1 MSENATNEK
10 NCRHGID
17 RSIVLC
23 TDCDAAE
30 GRFLERAELTKQ
42 INDLP
47 EMLRQYVHDLEADAD
62 PAGDKMRIVCLEE
75 NMAGLTDEIDRQRA
89 EVERLTRERDHFQAC
104 WNAVSDIRADRDRL
118 MKLLEIERGVVLT
131 RGQALTRALR
141 CFDELL
147 DNVWPNGLPS
157 TVDAVV
163 EQMRRALE
171 NGKRPPSETAGD
183 WLTNEQ
189 CDDVIAFLE
198 DYEWTGLTRENVRTW
213 CTAIAEARSSVNGKG
228 GHE

>member
-17 RSIVLC
+17 RSVVLC

-42 INDLP
+42 INELP

-89 EVERLTRERDHFQAC
+89 EIERLTRERDE
-104 WNAVSDIRADRDRL
+104 AVTGYSVRDAEVTGLLARCAQHDKEITAFCAERDRL
-118 MKLLEIERGVVLT
+118 RRRWRKSRLWKFPSASASQCLRLRLQRQWPLHPRRSPASRPLT
-131 RGQALTRALR
+131 RRQRVA
-141 CFDELL
+141 
-147 DNVWPNGLPS
+147 
-157 TVDAVV
+157 
-163 EQMRRALE
+163 
-171 NGKRPPSETAGD
+171 
-183 WLTNEQ
+183 
-189 CDDVIAFLE
+189 
-198 DYEWTGLTRENVRTW
+198 
-213 CTAIAEARSSVNGKG
+213 
-228 GHE
+228 